1 MTDTT
6 TTEDSDLIAALLLQ
20 ADKLLASERLLY
32 GEAKASTAIVKVVD
46 RFNQLLTDNAALK
59 ERAERA
65 TEAALRVSNHSM
77 DMVNENAYLYAQI
90 AMLTKEL
97 EQVEAHLRGYQDKY
111 GFTHMAMD
119 SAIQEFNAQAPPTE
133 EA

>member
-6 TTEDSDLIAALLLQ
+6 TTEDSDLIAELLLQ

-59 ERAERA
+59 EEFAEAKRWEQSA
-65 TEAALRVSNHSM
+65 TTTL
-77 DMVNENAYLYAQI
+77 
-90 AMLTKEL
+90 LTQAKELDRLKAEL
-97 EQVEAHLRGYQDKY
+97 EQVKAHLQRYQDKY
-111 GFTHMAMD
+111 GFSDMAMD
-119 SAIQEFNAQAPPTE
+119 SAIQEFNAQARPD